1 MIRVFG
7 ADGWLDAWH
16 KINTARLKRWG
27 FNTIGVGVNNSSDER
42 VMEYL
47 VMVEI
52 PFVCTL

>member
-7 ADGWLDAWH
+7 ADGWWDAWH

-27 FNTIGVGVNNSSDER
+27 FNTIGVGVNNYSDER

-47 VMVEI
+47 EKAEI
-52 PFVCTL
+52 PLSGH